1 MTRRLLALTLAL
13 LGLFLVPR
21 VAHATGSVTLSTR
34 EPVEADGKWKLVMT
48 IDYGS
53 IPHLPHI
60 PMLVVFTPTVHWDL
74 SLTDK
79 SPEKPVLLKIPLQN
93 QQPINEGLDVGF
105 SDASGKVFKI
115 TKFDFVIRRD
125 HGFEAG
131 EYDLK
136 IKRED
141 DGVQLGQTLK
151 LTLKGDN
158 VVVDRRAMT
167 FAGDKAGKKGPP
179 KDDGDKDKKDPA
191 ADAPKEN
198 ETPLENAEPKP
209 DDAPAPP
216 PVAPKQGGCGCVVA
230 GDAGA
235 PGGSAALAALALG
248 SVVTLRRRTRR
259 AA

>member
-1 MTRRLLALTLAL
+1 MTRRLLALLLSLVGFFLA
-13 LGLFLVPR
+13 PR
-21 VAHATGSVTLSTR
+21 LAHATGSVTLSTR
-34 EPVEADGKWKLVMT
+34 EPQEVDGKWKLVMT

-53 IPHLPHI
+53 VPHLPHI

-105 SDASGKVFKI
+105 ADASGKVFKI

-141 DGVQLGQTLK
+141 DGVQIGQTLK
-151 LTLKGDN
+151 LVLKGDN

-167 FAGDKAGKKGPP
+167 FAGDKKSKKEDK
-179 KDDGDKDKKDPA
+179 KDDGDKKEADK
-191 ADAPKEN
+191 DAPKEN
-198 ETPLENAEPKP
+198 ETPLENAEPNP
-209 DDAPAPP
+209 ADAPAPP

-230 GDAGA
+230 GDTTA
-235 PGGSAALAALALG
+235 PGGAAALAALAIG
-248 SVVTLRRRTRR
+248 AVVMRSRNRRTRR

>member
-1 MTRRLLALTLAL
+1 MPRRLLLLAL
-13 LGLFLVPR
+13 LLLGFFLAPR
-21 VAHATGSVTLSTR
+21 AAHATGSVSLSTR

-53 IPHLPHI
+53 VPHLPHI
-60 PMLVVFTPTVHWDL
+60 PMLVVFTPTVHYDL

-79 SPEKPVLLKIPLQN
+79 SPEKPVLVKIPLQN

-105 SDASGKVFKI
+105 SDAAGKVFKI

-151 LTLKGDN
+151 LVLKGDN
-158 VVVDRRAMT
+158 PVVDRRAMT
-167 FAGDKAGKKGPP
+167 FAGDKKGKKDAP
-179 KDDGDKDKKDPA
+179 KDDGDNDKKEADK
-191 ADAPKEN
+191 DAPKEN
-198 ETPLENAEPKP
+198 ERPLENAEPNP
-209 DDAPAPP
+209 NDAPAPP

-230 GDAGA
+230 GESA
-235 PGGSAALAALALG
+235 PGSAALAALALG
-248 SVVTLRRRTRR
+248 AVVTLRRRTRR